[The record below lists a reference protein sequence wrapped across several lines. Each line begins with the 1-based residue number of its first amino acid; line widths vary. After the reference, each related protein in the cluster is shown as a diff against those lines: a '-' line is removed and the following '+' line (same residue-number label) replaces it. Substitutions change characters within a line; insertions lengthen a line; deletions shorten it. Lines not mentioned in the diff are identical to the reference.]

1 MKKYLFLIVLLPGWV
16 FAQNRQIVEAS
27 SGDDLSGK
35 VSTTMQYIFPEFT
48 LGEVY
53 FVNAPKGNG
62 MLNYNMLVGEMQFM
76 DKGEVLGLADV
87 KNVSVVNINNRK
99 FYPFNSQGEFTEEIF
114 STDKSQLRVRRKGNV
129 APYAKKG
136 AYGTSSSTSSITSY
150 SSVNS
155 GDRQYNLSVMSDV
168 IISLRTFYYLVGAN
182 GKYTQITNVKAF
194 TKLFPAHRAQIEA
207 FAKERKIRFDN
218 EAELITM
225 LVYCSEL

>member
-1 MKKYLFLIVLLPGWV
+1 MKKYLFLIMLLPGWV
-16 FAQNRQIVEAS
+16 FAQNRQVIEAA

-35 VSTTMQYIFPEFT
+35 VSTTMQYLFPEFT
-48 LGEVY
+48 PGEVY

-62 MLNYNMLVGEMQFM
+62 MLNYNMLVGEMQFKEN
-76 DKGEVLGLADV
+76 DEVLGLADV
-87 KNVSVVNINNRK
+87 KNVAVVNINNRR
-99 FYPFNSQGEFTEEIF
+99 FYPFNNQGEFTEELL
-114 STDKSQLRVRRKGNV
+114 STDKAQLRVRRKGNV

-136 AYGTSSSTSSITSY
+136 AYGTSTSTSSITSY

-155 GDRQYNLSVMSDV
+155 GDRQYNLSVTSDV
-168 IISLRTFYYLVGAN
+168 LISLRNFYYLVGAN
-182 GKYTQITNVKAF
+182 GKYTQVTNVKAF

>member
-1 MKKYLFLIVLLPGWV
+1 MKKFLFLIMLLPGWL
-16 FAQNRQIVEAS
+16 FAQNRQIIEAA

-35 VSTTMQYIFPEFT
+35 VATTMQYLFPEFT

-62 MLNYNMLVGEMQFM
+62 MLNYNMLVGEMQF
-76 DKGEVLGLADV
+76 KENGEVLGLADV
-87 KNVSVVNINNRK
+87 KNVAVVNINNRR
-99 FYPFNSQGEFTEEIF
+99 FYPFNNRGEFTEEIMQ
-114 STDKSQLRVRRKGNV
+114 TEKIKLHVRRKGNV
-129 APYAKKG
+129 APIAKKG

-150 SSVNS
+150 SSID
-155 GDRQYNLSVMSDV
+155 GGGQQYQLAVRDDV
-168 IISLRTFYYLVGAN
+168 LISLRNFYYLMGEN

-207 FAKERKIRFDN
+207 FAKEHKVRFDSEN
-218 EAELITM
+218 DLKAL

>member
-1 MKKYLFLIVLLPGWV
+1 MKKYLFLIMLLPGWV
-16 FAQNRQIVEAS
+16 FAQNRQVIEAA

-35 VSTTMQYIFPEFT
+35 VSTTMQYLFPEFT
-48 LGEVY
+48 PGEVY

-62 MLNYNMLVGEMQFM
+62 MLNYNMLVGEMQF
-76 DKGEVLGLADV
+76 KENGEVLGLADV
-87 KNVSVVNINNRK
+87 KNVAVVNINNRR
-99 FYPFNSQGEFTEEIF
+99 FYPFNNQGEFTEELL
-114 STDKSQLRVRRKGNV
+114 STDKAQLRIRRKGNV

-155 GDRQYNLSVMSDV
+155 GDRQYNLSVTSDV
-168 IISLRTFYYLVGAN
+168 LISLRNFYYLVGAN
-182 GKYTQITNVKAF
+182 GKYIQVTNVKAF

-207 FAKERKIRFDN
+207 FAKERKIRFNN

-225 LVYCSEL
+225 LIYCSEL

>member
-1 MKKYLFLIVLLPGWV
+1 MKKYLFLVMLLPCWV

-27 SGDDLSGK
+27 SGDDLAGK

-48 LGEVY
+48 IGDVY
-53 FVNAPKGNG
+53 FLNAPKGTG
-62 MLNYNMLVGEMQFM
+62 MLNYNMLVGEMQFKEK
-76 DKGEVLGLADV
+76 DEVLGLADV
-87 KNVSVVNINNRK
+87 KNVSVVNINDRR

-114 STDKSQLRVRRKGNV
+114 STDKYQLRVRRKGNV

-155 GDRQYNLSVMSDV
+155 GDRQYDLSVMSDV
-168 IISLRTFYYLVGAN
+168 IISLRNFYYLVDAK
-182 GKYTQITNVKAF
+182 GKHTQIINVKAF

>member
-27 SGDDLSGK
+27 AGDDLSGK

-62 MLNYNMLVGEMQFM
+62 MLNYNMLVGEMQFLE
-76 DKGEVLGLADV
+76 KGEVLGLADV

-114 STDKSQLRVRRKGNV
+114 STDKSQLRVRRKGNI
-129 APYAKKG
+129 APFAKKG
-136 AYGTSSSTSSITSY
+136 AYGTSSATSSITSV
-150 SSVNS
+150 SSVSS
-155 GDRQYNLSVMSDV
+155 GDRQYELSVTGDV

-207 FAKERKIRFDN
+207 FAKERKSRFDN